1 MPTYRYKAY
10 AAGGRQS
17 AGAME
22 AESPREA
29 QQLLRQRG
37 LYATEV
43 VAELSAIPAGL
54 SFFQRGISLAELS
67 LMTRRLATLIGSSV
81 PLYEAM
87 TTLYEQEAE
96 GELKRVISRVRDRL
110 AQGSNLAAA
119 LGAEPAVFG
128 ESYVSMVA
136 AGEAGGALETILERL
151 AEFLEEQQRVKSR
164 ITAALAYPIL
174 MVLVGGGVMLF
185 LLGFVIPKIV
195 VIFEQNKAALPLIT
209 QLLIKSSNALR
220 QGWWLLLL
228 LAVAGV
234 AGYRKLMKRET
245 FRLKRDGLLLRFPL
259 VGSLLRTLILSR
271 FARVLG
277 LLLTSGVPV
286 IRATE
291 ITGDVVVNRV
301 YRAFL
306 HGARERLAEGADLSQ
321 TLKGSDLFPPLLVH
335 MIAVG
340 EKGGALEEMLLKAG
354 TAFDKEFDT
363 AVTRSMS
370 LLEPLLVLGMG
381 VAVGTVVIAVLLP
394 IFQLNQLVK

>member
-10 AAGGRQS
+10 AAGGRVS
-17 AGAME
+17 SGAME
-22 AESPREA
+22 ADSPREA
-29 QQLLRQRG
+29 QQFLRERG

-43 VAELSAIPAGL
+43 TPDSVQFPAANG
-54 SFFQRGISLAELS
+54 FFRRGINLAELS
-67 LMTRRLATLIGSSV
+67 LMTRRLATLVGSSV

-87 TTLYEQEAE
+87 TTLYEQEMD
-96 GELKRVISRVRDRL
+96 GELKRVISRIRDKL

-119 LGAEPAVFG
+119 FAAEPAVFS
-128 ESYVSMVA
+128 ESYINMVA

-151 AEFLEEQQRVKSR
+151 ADFLEDQQAVKSR
-164 ITAALAYPIL
+164 VTAALAYPIL
-174 MVLVGGGVMLF
+174 MMVVGGGVMLF

-195 VIFEQNKAALPLIT
+195 VIFEQSKATLPLIT
-209 QLLIKSSNALR
+209 ILLIKCSNFVR

-234 AGYRKLMKRET
+234 MLYRKLILRES
-245 FRLKRDGLLLRFPL
+245 FRLRRDTLLLRLPL
-259 VGSLLRTLILSR
+259 AGVLLKTLILSR

-301 YRAFL
+301 YRNYL
-306 HGARERLAEGADLSQ
+306 HDARERLAEGAGFSQ

-340 EKGGALEEMLLKAG
+340 EKGGELEKMLLKAG
-354 TAFDKEFDT
+354 AAFDKEFET

-381 VAVGTVVIAVLLP
+381 VTVGTVVIAVLLP

>member
-1 MPTYRYKAY
+1 MPTFRYKAY
-10 AAGGRQS
+10 AAGGKS
-17 AGAME
+17 GAGTIE
-22 AESPREA
+22 AESPHQAR
-29 QQLLRQRG
+29 QLLRQRG

-43 VAELSAIPAGL
+43 APDAAPVPPGKG
-54 SFFQRGISLAELS
+54 FFRRGIALAELS

-87 TTLYEQEAE
+87 TTLYEQEPE

-110 AQGSNLAAA
+110 SQGSNLAAA
-119 LGAEPAVFG
+119 LAAEPAVFG

-151 AEFLEEQQRVKSR
+151 AGFLEDQQAVKSR

-174 MVLVGGGVMLF
+174 MTVVGGGVMLF

-195 VIFEQNKAALPLIT
+195 VIFEQNRAALPLIT
-209 QLLIKSSNALR
+209 LLLIKTSALIR
-220 QGWWLLLL
+220 QGWWLLLI

-234 AGYRKLMKRET
+234 WAYRKLIRRER
-245 FRLKRDGLLLRFPL
+245 FRLRRDRLLLRLPL
-259 VGSLLRTLILSR
+259 TGHLLRTLILSR

-277 LLLTSGVPV
+277 LLLASGVPV

-301 YRAFL
+301 YRTFL
-306 HGARERLAEGADLSQ
+306 HGARERLAEGAGFSQ
-321 TLKGSDLFPPLLVH
+321 TLTGSGLFPPLLVH

-340 EKGGALEEMLLKAG
+340 EKGGELEAMLLKAG
-354 TAFDKEFDT
+354 AAFEKEFET
-363 AVTRSMS
+363 AVTRAMS
-370 LLEPLLVLGMG
+370 LLEPLLVLAMG
-381 VAVGTVVIAVLLP
+381 VTVGTVVVAVLLP